1 MGTPV
6 AVITDEKDDV
16 SLACYMSPSDVRCH
30 LLVLHVTLRCHMLPS
45 GVTCYPLVSH
55 VMLWCHMLFS
65 GVARCCSLVKILSCH
80 AGVCHLEPV
89 KACSRGF
96 QSQTWCTMS
105 QPDRFRRL
113 VMLPSCAWLHQLCPA
128 TSLPLRLSCFYNCI
142 SPPALLVGF
151 EFLLPLKVLFLKLT
165 LPSAAVATSVSC
177 QLLLLAP
184 LILLIVSTFFS
195 AGKAP

>member
-1 MGTPV
+1 MQATLEWENQDDGFLAKILVGDNSKDIPVGTPV

-113 VMLPSCAWLHQLCPA
+113 VMLCPVTCSTSCAEQLHFLFLSA
-128 TSLPLRLSCFYNCI
+128 ASTTASGRRLFLLKLTSCHLLRLSKCC
-142 SPPALLVGF
+142 P
-151 EFLLPLKVLFLKLT
+151 
-165 LPSAAVATSVSC
+165 
-177 QLLLLAP
+177 
-184 LILLIVSTFFS
+184 
-195 AGKAP
+195 